1 MNLFCV
7 LEAAGAELRAA
18 SREALSAARRLKEE
32 GLGCKVVAILP
43 GTAGVEEAAR
53 FGADEVLSLGSL
65 DHYSGDGWATLF
77 AGLLKEREAGLV
89 MLAATAQ
96 GRDLAP
102 RLAGALGLSQHSE
115 CTELAVDGQDLLLTR
130 PIFAGKILLKKR
142 ISTWPAL
149 LTLRPKV
156 FAAEEREAQASR
168 EDLAVS
174 PENMKSVVEEMLASA
189 GGKLDLTEADI
200 IVSGGRGVGG
210 PEGYAPLE
218 ELAGKL
224 GAVVGA
230 SRAAVDAGWR
240 PHSDQVGQTGKVV
253 NPTLYIACGISGAIQ
268 HLAGMK
274 NSRYIVAINKDP
286 EAPIFKV
293 ADYGIV
299 GDLFEVVPALS
310 AAL

>member
-1 MNLFCV
+1 MTIYCFV
-7 LEAAGAELRAA
+7 ESAGSELRAA
-18 SREALSAARRLKEE
+18 SREALSAARSLKEK
-32 GLGCKVVAILP
+32 GLGSSVTAILP
-43 GTAGVEEAAR
+43 GGQAADDAAAH
-53 FGADEVLSLGSL
+53 GADEVLCLTGL
-65 DHYSGDGWATLF
+65 DAYSGDGWAGLIAAQLKSRD
-77 AGLLKEREAGLV
+77 AGLIL
-89 MLAATAQ
+89 LAHTAQ

-102 RLAGALGLSQHSE
+102 RLAAALGISQHSD
-115 CTELAVDGQDLLLTR
+115 CTELEAAGSELLLTR
-130 PIFAGKILLKKR
+130 PIFAGKVLLKKR
-142 ISTWPAL
+142 VSAWPAL
-149 LTLRPKV
+149 VSLRPKV
-156 FAAEEREAQASR
+156 FAA
-168 EDLAVS
+168 DAVAGTGNRVDVS
-174 PENMKSVVEEMLASA
+174 DAPAEMGAVVKELLASA
-189 GGKLDLTEADI
+189 AGKLDLTEADI

-224 GAVVGA
+224 GAAVGA

-253 NPTLYIACGISGAIQ
+253 NPSLYIACGISGAIQ

-299 GDLFEVVPALS
+299 GDLFEVVPALTV
-310 AAL
+310 AL